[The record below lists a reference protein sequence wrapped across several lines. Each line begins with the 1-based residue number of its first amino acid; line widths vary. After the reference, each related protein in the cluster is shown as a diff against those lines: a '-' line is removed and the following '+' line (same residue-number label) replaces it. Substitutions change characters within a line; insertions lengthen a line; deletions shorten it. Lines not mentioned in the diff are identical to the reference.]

1 MTIPAELLLV
11 AARLGDLCDRV
22 VFVGGM
28 VRGLLVTDPAVVG
41 PRPTRDVDLITE
53 LPSAIEYY
61 AMSAAL
67 RHRGFR
73 ESLEEGAP
81 ICRWNIEDV
90 PVDVMPIDPV
100 VLGFSNV
107 WYRGGFDCSTELMT
121 GALRLRIIDA
131 PHFCATKLE
140 SFASRGDGD
149 FYHHDL
155 EDVIVVVDGRPE
167 LIAEVR
173 AAPRDLRSFL
183 ADEISVLLAT
193 TRFMDALPGHLGPD
207 VASQARLALII
218 SRLRALVT
226 LEVAEAPSSAVRL
239 PLPAPESGLARR
251 KEAIPLH
258 GSRLFSD
265 REAGSWPPRRSTSIR
280 DAAYQAT
287 TRTLTVQFMSGSVYE
302 YYDVPATIWAGW
314 QGAASAGRYH
324 HQWIRRRYRY
334 RRVS

>member
-1 MTIPAELLLV
+1 MLPAELLLV

-53 LPSAIEYY
+53 LPSTIAYY
-61 AMSAAL
+61 AMGEEL
-67 RHRGFR
+67 RRRGFR
-73 ESLEEGAP
+73 ESQEEDAP
-81 ICRWNIEDV
+81 ICRWNIDDV

-107 WYRGGFDCSTELMT
+107 WYRGGFDCSTELVT

-140 SFASRGDGD
+140 SFASRGGGD

-155 EDVIVVVDGRPE
+155 EDVIVLVDGRPE
-167 LIAEVR
+167 LMAEVR
-173 AAPRDLRSFL
+173 AAPRDLRNFL
-183 ADEISVLLAT
+183 AKEISALLAS

-207 VASQARLALII
+207 VASQGRLALII
-218 SRLRALVT
+218 ARLRAFAALSVA
-226 LEVAEAPSSAVRL
+226 EVASSAVR
-239 PLPAPESGLARR
+239 PPPQPPKPPSGRR
-251 KEAIPLH
+251 NEDAAFRPTPN
-258 GSRLFSD
+258 
-265 REAGSWPPRRSTSIR
+265 REAPAWHPQRSTSIR
-280 DAAYQAT
+280 NAT
-287 TRTLTVQFMSGSVYE
+287 YEAVTRTLTVEFRRDSVYE

-314 QGAASAGRYH
+314 QRAASAGQYH
-324 HQWIRRRYRY
+324 HQWIRPRYKY
-334 RRVS
+334 RRIR